1 MAAYRRVYD
10 SRHLQA
16 DCHEPGSAPELYAG
30 WSSMDYLYLFIPDSD
45 FQQNMTSTD
54 LSYWSRSLCIS
65 RENARRSV
73 DVCVCVCVCVF
84 GASRYFVCRRLCPSR
99 RRRQTL
105 TINHVAA
112 RHARDDRPAN
122 TADKFDSRILK
133 SARFATA
140 VVYIGWSDV
149 T

>member
-1 MAAYRRVYD
+1 MTHVTCRLTATNRDQLRNSTLGDRVWTTFTFL
-10 SRHLQA
+10 SRTLTFNRTRPRPTFHTGVGLCASQERTRV
-16 DCHEPGSAPELYAG
+16 DR
-30 WSSMDYLYLFIPDSD
+30 
-45 FQQNMTSTD
+45 ST
-54 LSYWSRSLCIS
+54 C
-65 RENARRSV
+65 A
-73 DVCVCVCVCVF
+73 CVCVF

-105 TINHVAA
+105 AINHVAA

-140 VVYIGWSDV
+140 VVYTG
-149 T
+149 